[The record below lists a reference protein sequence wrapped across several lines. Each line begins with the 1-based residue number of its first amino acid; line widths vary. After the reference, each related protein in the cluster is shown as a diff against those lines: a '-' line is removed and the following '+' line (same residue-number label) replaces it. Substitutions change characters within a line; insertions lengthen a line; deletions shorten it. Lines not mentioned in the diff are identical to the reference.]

1 MSPQVGALLA
11 EIKDQGRALDL
22 QVVGA
27 RRKLLNA
34 AASLIAALETPVE
47 KITRIAW
54 AEKARILKHLGAMK
68 VLNEPEPGV
77 FGTTQLAEAL
87 VIPEYRD
94 SIRAVFD
101 LTSLPL
107 SSLPKYL
114 SKKSYSNPTDPADG
128 PFQYA
133 HNTKKVFFDYL
144 ETHPELSMSFNNYMA
159 GHRRGRP
166 NWMDA
171 DFYPVQEAVK
181 DIKLDSETPVLV
193 DIGGGKGH
201 DVMEFKKK
209 FPSLPGRLIVQ
220 DLPNTIQRV
229 ASTHQGIEFLPHDFF
244 TPQPI
249 KGARFYYLHCVLHD
263 WTDDDCRKIIGELKK
278 AMTKGYSKL
287 LVHDNVV
294 PNQNAPWF
302 MTGLDILL
310 MTLVATSER
319 SEKQW
324 RDLLSSAGLSVVKIW
339 NHPEGTE
346 SLIETEIA

>member
-1 MSPQVGALLA
+1 
-11 EIKDQGRALDL
+11 
-22 QVVGA
+22 
-27 RRKLLNA
+27 
-34 AASLIAALETPVE
+34 
-47 KITRIAW
+47 
-54 AEKARILKHLGAMK
+54 MK
-68 VLNEPEPGV
+68 VLTEPEPGV
-77 FGTTQLAEAL
+77 FGTTQLAEWLFLSTAT
-87 VIPEYRD
+87 
-94 SIRAVFD
+94 VFAQ
-101 LTSLPL
+101 
-107 SSLPKYL
+107 Y
-114 SKKSYSNPTDPADG
+114 PADG

-144 ETHPELSMSFNNYMA
+144 ETPRTLDKLNNYMA

-171 DFYPVQEAVK
+171 DFYPVQDARK
-181 DIKLDSETPVLV
+181 DIKLDSDTPILV

-229 ASTHQGIEFLPHDFF
+229 ASTHQGIEFRPHDFF
-244 TPQPI
+244 PPQPI

-278 AMTKGYSKL
+278 TMTRGYSKL
-287 LVHDNVV
+287 LIHNNVV

-324 RDLLSSAGLSVVKIW
+324 RDLLSSAGLIVVNSW

-346 SLIETEIA
+346 SLIETEIG

>member
-1 MSPQVGALLA
+1 MSSQLEPLLA
-11 EIKDQGRALDL
+11 EIKAQGHALDL

-34 AASLIAALETPVE
+34 ATSLIAELETPVE

-54 AEKARILKHLGAMK
+54 AEPALYTALRISIDLKLFDVLVESEKSPKSIAELARATHSDPQLLARILKHLGAMK
-68 VLNEPEPGV
+68 VLTEPEPGV

-94 SIRAVFD
+94 SICACFD
-101 LTSLPL
+101 LTGLPL
-107 SSLPKYL
+107 IQLPAYL
-114 SKKSYSNPTDPADG
+114 NETGYRNPTNPADG

-133 HNTKKVFFDYL
+133 HNTKQPFFDYL
-144 ETHPELSMSFNNYMA
+144 KTHPELSVSFNNYMA

-171 DFYPVQEAVK
+171 DFYPVEDALK
-181 DIKLDSETPVLV
+181 DIKLHPDTPLLV

-209 FPSLPGRLIVQ
+209 FPSTPGRLIVQ
-220 DLPNTIQRV
+220 DLPDTIQRIES
-229 ASTHQGIEFLPHDFF
+229 STGGIEFLPHDFF

-249 KGARFYYLHCVLHD
+249 K
-263 WTDDDCRKIIGELKK
+263 
-278 AMTKGYSKL
+278 
-287 LVHDNVV
+287 
-294 PNQNAPWF
+294 
-302 MTGLDILL
+302 
-310 MTLVATSER
+310 ER
-319 SEKQW
+319 SEERW
-324 RDLLSSAGLSVVKIW
+324 RDLLSSAGLNVVKIW